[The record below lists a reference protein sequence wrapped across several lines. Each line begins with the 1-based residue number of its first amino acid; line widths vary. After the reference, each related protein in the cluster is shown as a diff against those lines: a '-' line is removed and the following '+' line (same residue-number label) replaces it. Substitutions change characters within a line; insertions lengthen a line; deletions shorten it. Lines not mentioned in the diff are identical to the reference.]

1 MAITQNLSDINT
13 IIYKGNDCKIVHF
26 GDACTWAKK
35 YTLTVP
41 SAAIQNTATYG
52 KTITV
57 SRTSKQATL
66 SSTGT
71 IGTISATGNTI
82 FASTWNPTTFTVY
95 HGDIIEVTTNSGS
108 YEAEY
113 SSYSITG
120 DTAVNIVKVGST
132 PTPTTV
138 SFTVNK
144 TSYTVSQGTTW
155 NTWANSTSG
164 FTVEYDYILS
174 PDGSPICTSSS
185 TIYSWTFIS
194 PSSTISAGDYYTVNG
209 LNDYNITGGSSGGG
223 TTPSNPGTGGGGNTG
238 GTNITFTMDGISFT
252 CPSGTKWSTL
262 ESSVLGYGIYE
273 DGSNGWATPVGS
285 GGPPW
290 VIDSAGD
297 PVEYTA
303 TIKSGGS
310 YHIGTP
316 SS

>member
-144 TSYTVSQGTTW
+144 TSYTV
-155 NTWANSTSG
+155 
-164 FTVEYDYILS
+164 
-174 PDGSPICTSSS
+174 
-185 TIYSWTFIS
+185 
-194 PSSTISAGDYYTVNG
+194 
-209 LNDYNITGGSSGGG
+209 
-223 TTPSNPGTGGGGNTG
+223 
-238 GTNITFTMDGISFT
+238 TNITLENILQKYNNDISKM
-252 CPSGTKWSTL
+252 PQ
-262 ESSVLGYGIYE
+262 
-273 DGSNGWATPVGS
+273 
-285 GGPPW
+285 
-290 VIDSAGD
+290 D
-297 PVEYTA
+297 PKDEILRQQFINIE
-303 TIKSGGS
+303 IK
-310 YHIGTP
+310 YDVDADIMKL
-316 SS
+316 